1 MKVSGQLPLQ
11 YMTYNELKPKLII
24 TRPVDAANLFAS
36 FFGKELEKDQII
48 ISPLLEIKFFKKPK
62 TLKKIQYLI
71 FTSSNG
77 VKAAGQAANNNIR
90 ALCVGDRTTNL
101 ASSLGYSAEKIG
113 NNVEQLLKTL
123 CKGKKIASEILHIHG
138 KYTKGDLV
146 NQLRDAGFLCNEWIG
161 YDQVAQNLSLP
172 ALSAFENG
180 DKTILPIFSERTALL
195 LKKQTPTLDRSHIIA
210 ISSAVANVFL
220 NVKAGSVSEAQ
231 TPDLAGMK
239 SLTKKVLQNVLLE

>member
-113 NNVEQLLKTL
+113 DNVEQLLKTL

-210 ISSAVANVFL
+210 ISPAVANVFL
-220 NVKAGSVSEAQ
+220 NVKAGSVNEAQ

>member
-77 VKAAGQAANNNIR
+77 VKAAGQATNSHIK
-90 ALCVGDRTTNL
+90 ALCVGDRTTKL
-101 ASSLGYSAEKIG
+101 ASSLGYSAEKFG
-113 NNVEQLLKTL
+113 DNVEQLLNTL
-123 CKGKKIASEILHIHG
+123 SKGEKIDGDILHIHG
-138 KYTKGDLV
+138 KYTKGDLA
-146 NQLRDAGFLCNEWIG
+146 NQLREAGFLCNEWIG
-161 YDQVAQNLSLP
+161 YDQIAQNLSLP
-172 ALSAFENG
+172 ALSAFEKG
-180 DKTILPIFSERTALL
+180 DKVILPIFSERTALL
-195 LKKQTPTLDRSHIIA
+195 LKKQIPTFERCHIIA

-220 NVKAGSVSEAQ
+220 DVRTGSISEAQ
-231 TPDLAGMK
+231 KPDLAGMK
-239 SLTKKVLQNVLLE
+239 SLTKKVLQNVSLE

>member
-11 YMTYNELKPKLII
+11 YMTYNKLKPRLII

-36 FFGKELEKDQII
+36 FFEKELEKDQII
-48 ISPLLEIKFFKKPK
+48 ISPLFEIKFFKRPK
-62 TLKKIQYLI
+62 TLRQIHCLI

-77 VKAAGQAANNNIR
+77 VRAAGKAITSNIK

-101 ASSLGYSAEKIG
+101 ASSLGYSAEKLG
-113 NNVEQLLKTL
+113 DNAEQLLHTL
-123 CKGKKIASEILHIHG
+123 CKGEKIAGEILHIHG

-146 NQLRDAGFLCNEWIG
+146 NQLREAGFLCNEWIG

-172 ALSAFENG
+172 ALSALEKG

-195 LKKQTPTLDRSHIIA
+195 LKKQIQTLDRCHIIA
-210 ISSAVANVFL
+210 ISPAVANVFL
-220 NVKAGSVSEAQ
+220 DVRAGSVSEAQ
-231 TPDLAGMK
+231 KPDLVGMK
-239 SLTKKVLQNVLLE
+239 SLTKKVLQKVLLE

>member
-36 FFGKELEKDQII
+36 FFEKELEKEQII
-48 ISPLLEIKFFKKPK
+48 TSPVLEIKFFKRPK
-62 TLKKIQYLI
+62 TLKQIHCVI

-77 VKAAGQAANNNIR
+77 VKAAGQATNSHIK

-101 ASSLGYSAEKIG
+101 ASSLGYSAEKFG
-113 NNVEQLLKTL
+113 DNVEQLLNRL
-123 CKGKKIASEILHIHG
+123 CKGEKIDGDILHIHG
-138 KYTKGDLV
+138 KYTKGDLT
-146 NQLRDAGFLCNEWIG
+146 NELREAGFLCNEWIG
-161 YDQVAQNLSLP
+161 YDQIAQNLSLP
-172 ALSAFENG
+172 ALSAFKKGN
-180 DKTILPIFSERTALL
+180 KVILPIFSERTALL
-195 LKKQTPTLDRSHIIA
+195 LKEQIPNFDRCHIIA

-220 NVKAGSVSEAQ
+220 KVRTSSISEAQ